1 MAVIGKIRKHSG
13 LLIVVIGVALAAFV
27 LGDLAKTQSSGPS
40 DVGEINGE
48 KITYKDFSTRLEF
61 NVENEKR
68 RSGRNNLSATEMF
81 YVREQTWK

>member
-48 KITYKDFSTRLEF
+48 KITYRDFSTRLEF
-61 NVENEKR
+61 NVENEKNFR
-68 RSGRNNLSATEMF
+68 KFAPTLWEYGLPSYFG
-81 YVREQTWK
+81 